1 MLTTCHWHKPRK
13 TNTNYLLKMDSIL
26 SSSNTLYLLD
36 NLLLFLK
43 LLIFLQGLKDIYKEA
58 QLVTKKEKQSFIP
71 IF

>member
-1 MLTTCHWHKPRK
+1 
-13 TNTNYLLKMDSIL
+13 MDSIL

-58 QLVTKKEKQSFIP
+58 QLVTKKEK
-71 IF
+71 IFHTYFLITLT